1 MQEEKL
7 KISNSRLSN
16 IFFLS
21 LPLSFLYYLYSQ
33 PVRARFYVPIL
44 RLLLFP
50 FILSFSFSNCT
61 LLRWIFRRP
70 PLASLEQNP
79 SSVVVPYPLQDPTIP
94 CIPIAFPEPLPT
106 YLPTYTTIL
115 PPVCLRWTLATVVLL
130 FRINIRRFPRPRIY
144 LTDVQIS
151 RVSLALYDTTRTPY
165 LEIANFS

>member
-1 MQEEKL
+1 MCRFCGFYFFPSFCHSL
-7 KISNSRLSN
+7 FPTAPCCGGYSGGHPSHPSNKTPV
-16 IFFLS
+16 
-21 LPLSFLYYLYSQ
+21 PLS
-33 PVRARFYVPIL
+33 
-44 RLLLFP
+44 
-50 FILSFSFSNCT
+50 
-61 LLRWIFRRP
+61 
-70 PLASLEQNP
+70 
-79 SSVVVPYPLQDPTIP
+79 YPLQDPTIP

-151 RVSLALYDTTRTPY
+151 SVSLVLYDTTRTPY